1 MARLGHFLI
10 LSICCLSAVLSLSGA
25 YADIEVEP
33 GGNPGLPSAVVTGE
47 SQVSVDESG
56 ETVTVLQGGT
66 QGMAFEY
73 KWVPACLSNYPGVT
87 EEQCANA
94 YNCAEPRALQWTLW
108 AHRVEDN
115 QGQPTPDASWQ
126 PVLTE
131 CRLTTPPDI
140 PTPRPQVTDALV
152 LQEVR
157 RLGLPRLSL
166 RVQPADETL
175 VNFETIFSAEPP
187 PWAHTVQLLDYRVDV
202 EAEPTTYVWQFGDG
216 TSVSTQ
222 TPGAPYPAKDITH
235 LYSDAGVSVAP
246 RVDTSYAIRYRVDG
260 GQWRSIRE
268 TVPAAGLP
276 ADLRIREA
284 TAVLVGD

>member
-1 MARLGHFLI
+1 MHVDGDDDLYDPSISLEGTAGVPGDLLG
-10 LSICCLSAVLSLSGA
+10 
-25 YADIEVEP
+25 
-33 GGNPGLPSAVVTGE
+33 T
-47 SQVSVDESG
+47 
-56 ETVTVLQGGT
+56 
-66 QGMAFEY
+66 
-73 KWVPACLSNYPGVT
+73 SNGT
-87 EEQCANA
+87 EEVGEQTSIVYEHVWLLKCLQNHPEEPILQCAA
-94 YNCAEPRALQWTLW
+94 SQACAQPPAQQWTLW
-108 AHRVEDN
+108 ARQVRN
-115 QGQPTPDASWQ
+115 AQGQPTPDASWQ

-157 RLGLPRLSL
+157 RIGLPRLSV

-175 VNFETIFSAEPP
+175 VNFETIFSADPP
-187 PWAHTVQLLDYRVDV
+187 QWAHTVQLLDYRVDV
-202 EAEPTTYVWQFGDG
+202 EAAPTTYVWQFGDG

-222 TPGAPYPAKDITH
+222 TPGAPYPAKNITH

-260 GQWRSIRE
+260 GQWQSISE

>member
-1 MARLGHFLI
+1 M
-10 LSICCLSAVLSLSGA
+10 S
-25 YADIEVEP
+25 EVWDTTWL
-33 GGNPGLPSAVVTGE
+33 N
-47 SQVSVDESG
+47 
-56 ETVTVLQGGT
+56 
-66 QGMAFEY
+66 
-73 KWVPACLSNYPGVT
+73 ACLSNYPGQDEALCQNV
-87 EEQCANA
+87 
-94 YNCAEPRALQWTLW
+94 YNCDAREAMRWTLW
-108 AHRVEDN
+108 ARQVRNEK
-115 QGQPTPDASWQ
+115 GQPTPNASWQ

-131 CRLTTPPDI
+131 CRLTRPPDVSS
-140 PTPRPQVTDALV
+140 PRPQVTDALV
-152 LQEVR
+152 LREVR
-157 RLGLPRLSL
+157 RLGLPRLSV

-175 VNFETIFSAEPP
+175 VNFETIFSAESP

-260 GQWRSIRE
+260 GQWQSISE

-276 ADLRIREA
+276 ANLRIREA